1 MNEEFSDT
9 SGRQQAA
16 RIAEIRRDD
25 AYKAL
30 GIYVY
35 DMAKRGLVSDPRIV
49 ELTERI
55 DLIINEA
62 ATDAL
67 DARPA
72 DVSSEEQAEKSEEAE
87 EVEIHG
93 GLEPEPR
100 RDEYEEEI
108 VECPHCGEELEDGSV
123 ICLFCGKSIEETQY
137 RPAAGIESDGLKSGM
152 QEEDEGEEHYQEFRC
167 PHCGDELEAGAVF
180 CIACGKEVLMS
191 PGSKELQSKPASA
204 PERGI
209 SLEAAGAEIDTAVVQ
224 VRTCPHCGDEIEQGT
239 VFCLSCGR
247 KVEED

>member
-1 MNEEFSDT
+1 MNEDIEDI

-35 DMAKRGLVSDPRIV
+35 DMTKRGQISDPRIF

-55 DLIINEA
+55 DLIINEV

-67 DARPA
+67 DAWPA
-72 DVSSEEQAEKSEEAE
+72 DVGSEEQAEKSEENKE
-87 EVEIHG
+87 
-93 GLEPEPR
+93 LERQGESELDQR
-100 RDEYEEEI
+100 REKYEAVTI
-108 VECPHCGEELEDGSV
+108 KCPHCGEELEDGSV
-123 ICLFCGKSIEETQY
+123 ICLFCGKSTEATQY
-137 RPAAGIESDGLKSGM
+137 KPAAEIKDGGLKGRM
-152 QEEDEGEEHYQEFRC
+152 REEDEGEEHHKPLRC

-180 CIACGKEVLMS
+180 CIACGKEAAMPTGAQELQPKPAITPERVD
-191 PGSKELQSKPASA
+191 PSKEV
-204 PERGI
+204 
-209 SLEAAGAEIDTAVVQ
+209 GAEIEIAVVQ
-224 VRTCPHCGDEIEQGT
+224 VRTCPHCGDELEKDT

-247 KVEED
+247 KVDED

>member
-1 MNEEFSDT
+1 MNENIGDIR
-9 SGRQQAA
+9 GRQQAA

-35 DMAKRGLVSDPRIV
+35 DMAKRGQISDPWIV

-62 ATDAL
+62 AADAL
-67 DARPA
+67 DAWPA
-72 DVSSEEQAEKSEEAE
+72 DVGSEEQAEKLEETEELEINAESELA
-87 EVEIHG
+87 
-93 GLEPEPR
+93 PR
-100 RDEYEEEI
+100 REEYEAVTI
-108 VECPHCGEELEDGSV
+108 KCPHCGEELEDGIV
-123 ICLFCGKSIEETQY
+123 ICLFCGKSIEENQY
-137 RPAAGIESDGLKSGM
+137 KPAADIKAGGLKGGM
-152 QEEDEGEEHYQEFRC
+152 QEEDEGEEHNKSLRC

-180 CIACGKEVLMS
+180 CIVCGKEVAM
-191 PGSKELQSKPASA
+191 PTGAQELQPKPAIT
-204 PERGI
+204 PERGE

-224 VRTCPHCGDEIEQGT
+224 VRTCPHCGDEPEQDT